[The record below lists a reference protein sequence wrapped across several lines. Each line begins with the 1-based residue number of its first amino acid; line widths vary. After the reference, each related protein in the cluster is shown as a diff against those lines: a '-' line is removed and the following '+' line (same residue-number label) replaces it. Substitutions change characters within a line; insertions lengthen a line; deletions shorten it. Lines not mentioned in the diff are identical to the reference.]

1 MCSLFRPKKNKKSVF
16 SLSYICV
23 PLFSILEPIFKQ
35 NSKLF
40 VFLCFIIVS
49 WFLVAGCINLGVGV
63 NQFDSGLRKDSR
75 RRKNMRRTWGEVV
88 EYETAQRLN
97 RRVWS
102 GWRWQNA
109 QHSRVSKR
117 SFLSY
122 VIRRQRWGPAL
133 RSSWKMAH
141 REFQPHQ
148 PSHSLSRKR
157 RRYSCFSGI
166 IILLLLLIY

>member
-1 MCSLFRPKKNKKSVF
+1 MSVSVF
-16 SLSYICV
+16 SLSYIFV
-23 PLFSILEPIFKQ
+23 PFFSVLEPISNKTR
-35 NSKLF
+35 NSLF
-40 VFLCFIIVS
+40 FSVSLHFLGVLA
-49 WFLVAGCINLGVGV
+49 LVAGCINLGVGV

-133 RSSWKMAH
+133 RPSRKMAH

-166 IILLLLLIY
+166 IILLLLLTYSPKL